1 MKKIWLLACCFLL
14 VSCGSVSVDDYAA
27 EQPVLNL
34 ESYFSR
40 PVQAWGMFQDRSGK
54 AAGSR
59 HLPQVHDKAAT
70 FAPVG
75 RPMVAASDEESAVN
89 PRARSAK
96 LRAGERTGAP
106 AGTDDLSIF
115 NLPNLASLEK
125 MGS

>member
-1 MKKIWLLACCFLL
+1 MTSSR
-14 VSCGSVSVDDYAA
+14 VGEAA
-27 EQPVLNL
+27 QRCN
-34 ESYFSR
+34 
-40 PVQAWGMFQDRSGK
+40 MSGK

-59 HLPQVHDKAAT
+59 HLPEVHDKAAT

-96 LRAGERTGAP
+96 LRAGERTSAS

-115 NLPNLASLEK
+115 NLPNLASIEK